1 MHRVLFLITLA
12 AAAVVLAYFL
22 LWELPKLQ
30 VGTNCSLTEFQRQQL
45 VLDARKTNAQIVGG
59 VALLFG
65 FYFTWRN
72 LKATEEGKITERFT
86 RAVDQLGSDKIE
98 QRVGGIFALER
109 LAKDSMKD
117 HPSIIE
123 LICTF
128 LRHRERT
135 KEESEPYRVP
145 VGVRE
150 DRDLELA
157 RKVQKSMGWAPV
169 APEDVGAAIS
179 VLRRN
184 RQKLRPPHLID
195 LSGADLRR
203 VNLEGAQLQGANLSS
218 VYGECANF
226 DGADLRDADFGYSD
240 FKMAGLDGADLR
252 GAWIGGAKFQW
263 AELRKADLRDIKIV
277 HKPEYEWGF
286 ESDPDIDNAMADH
299 VTVDFK
305 YADLRDAL
313 LEGVTLERANLRFA
327 NLSTAVGLSY
337 HQIEGAFG
345 NKKTQIPQG
354 ISRPSRWETDK
365 EDD

>member
-1 MHRVLFLITLA
+1 M
-12 AAAVVLAYFL
+12 
-22 LWELPKLQ
+22 LWELPKRQ
-30 VGTNCSLTEFQRQQL
+30 VGISNSLTDFQRQQL
-45 VLDARKTNAQIVGG
+45 VLDARKTNAQIIGG
-59 VALLFG
+59 LALLIG

-98 QRVGGIFALER
+98 QRVGGIFSLER
-109 LAKDSMKD
+109 LAADSPKD

-145 VGVRE
+145 VGVLE
-150 DRDLELA
+150 DLDLELV
-157 RKVQKSMGWAPV
+157 RKMQKSIGWAPT
-169 APEDVGAAIS
+169 APEDVGAAIG

-184 RQKLRPPHLID
+184 RQRLRPPHLID

-203 VNLEGAQLQGANLSS
+203 VNLEGAQLQGADLSA
-218 VYGECANF
+218 VHGDYINF
-226 DGADLRDADFGYSD
+226 DGADLRDADLGYSD

-252 GAWIGGAKFQW
+252 GAWIAGAKFRS

-277 HKPEYEWGF
+277 QKPEYEWGF
-286 ESDPDIDNAMADH
+286 ESDPDMDNAVADD
-299 VTVDFK
+299 VTVDFER
-305 YADLRDAL
+305 ADLRDAL
-313 LEGVTLERANLRFA
+313 FEGVVLERANLKNA

-337 HQIEGAFG
+337 RQIEGAFG
-345 NKKTQIPQG
+345 NKKTQLPQG
-354 ISRPSRWETDK
+354 ISRPPGWEADK
-365 EDD
+365 ED